1 LATEAAQ
8 NVSKGSKARTRRRK
22 GSDDWVVQSVL
33 IPERV
38 GKSKARSQAKKIIE
52 KIET

>member
-1 LATEAAQ
+1 
-8 NVSKGSKARTRRRK
+8 VRTGRRK
-22 GSDDWVVQSVL
+22 ESDDLVVQSVL

-38 GKSKARSQAKKIIE
+38 GKSTARSQAKKIIE